1 MQNTFQHD
9 TLKMFLLGQLASGLD
24 VSPIYDIRCVHHK
37 HFGGYENLNKSG
49 FHQFIRIQPTTSCRY
64 LLDNKCRWSFPSP
77 PNKKLQVSKPTLPTL
92 RYAVSAVCCG
102 GLGTAF
108 YFASL
113 LGYPEAL
120 HPWCHRVDAS
130 VCVMGGVRF
139 FEMVG
144 YMYGSK
150 RLISFNNYKPY
161 IYILFY
167 SFHHLSVG
175 TKLQLYKSCVNN
187 DMCLCASTIF
197 TVFLENQTFGVKV
210 FSPNSLRL
218 EYTKTVSGRLGDRLP
233 DKKWLWIT
241 MVIVLCAN

>member
-1 MQNTFQHD
+1 MWPEYSPPPPPKFVMRVKPTYPNWLKRFFLLKWSGSNLSNKGFFGGWCSRKVDTCWHQNTIKYQMIGNAMQNTFQHD

-113 LGYPEAL
+113 LGL
-120 HPWCHRVDAS
+120 SWGAS
-130 VCVMGGVRF
+130 SVM
-139 FEMVG
+139 
-144 YMYGSK
+144 
-150 RLISFNNYKPY
+150 P
-161 IYILFY
+161 
-167 SFHHLSVG
+167 
-175 TKLQLYKSCVNN
+175 
-187 DMCLCASTIF
+187 
-197 TVFLENQTFGVKV
+197 
-210 FSPNSLRL
+210 
-218 EYTKTVSGRLGDRLP
+218 
-233 DKKWLWIT
+233 
-241 MVIVLCAN
+241 